1 MTQKDI
7 LFYSLLCAYSKEVL
21 ELLKKTH
28 LDKQFVLV
36 NINDDN
42 INLPEFIKVVP
53 TIFLHEE
60 KTLIIDEEIIKCI
73 EKKNAELNVDIGAYD
88 NDVFSGFFSNLNN
101 DEISNNSD
109 YFSSINN
116 NIESLKDI
124 PEPKKRSLDDYQK
137 ERNFDLN
144 NPN

>member
-101 DEISNNSD
+101 DEISNNND
-109 YFSSINN
+109 YFSSIND

-124 PEPKKRSLDDYQK
+124 PEPKQRSLEDYQR
-137 ERNFDLN
+137 ERNIDLN